1 MRMERSQAERAPEPD
16 TPPQEDPDAAEAL
29 TVAETA
35 TPEPE
40 VVREAEAEL
49 ACRECGTPLTRGK
62 AGRPPTLCQSCRWR
76 GQNQPGRNADRPRT
90 RNAPYGT
97 CEARRLRSRTR
108 LVVDRRAR
116 PLGTRDRRSGS
127 RLGRS
132 AVLGFLPHW
141 TAREEPA
148 QLNALSNANQ
158 PERPEPLPI
167 TARKDYSR
175 WPPEP
180 APPRTRRNSSM
191 LRSRSFIS
199 S

>member
-1 MRMERSQAERAPEPD
+1 MRLERTQAERAPEPD
-16 TPPQEDPDAAEAL
+16 TPPQEDPDAAEAP

-35 TPEPE
+35 APELE
-40 VVREAEAEL
+40 IVREAEPEL

-62 AGRPPTLCQSCRWR
+62 AGRPPPLCRLCRRR
-76 GQNQPGRNADRPRT
+76 GQNQRRKERRPPT
-90 RNAPYGT
+90 DGNVPYGT
-97 CEARRLRSRTR
+97 CEARRLRSRMR
-108 LVVDRRAR
+108 LVVDHRAR
-116 PLGTRDRRSGS
+116 PLGTRDRQSGS
-127 RLGRS
+127 RPGRS